1 MEQPH
6 QTEGTP
12 GFCPDCGS
20 IIPPMKSM
28 GGSICYLCQ
37 KEHDVSG
44 ENFVNL
50 TKLWVAGFA
59 FDQSVLMYKE
69 SPLL

>member
-1 MEQPH
+1 MNQPQ

-20 IIPPMKSM
+20 IIPPMKST

-44 ENFVNL
+44 E
-50 TKLWVAGFA
+50 KLVYIT
-59 FDQSVLMYKE
+59 D
-69 SPLL
+69 